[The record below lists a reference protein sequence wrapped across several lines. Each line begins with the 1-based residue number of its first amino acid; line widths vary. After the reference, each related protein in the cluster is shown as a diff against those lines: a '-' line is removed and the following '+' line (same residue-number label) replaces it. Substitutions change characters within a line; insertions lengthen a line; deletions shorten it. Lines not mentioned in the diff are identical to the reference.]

1 MLCYDQR
8 PGWARVSVEA
18 GVYAFC
24 VEHMGEPGSVSIG
37 TYIIKASAIL
47 VGTNWVLC
55 GHFQTKKTETK
66 LATVAQLME
75 M

>member
-1 MLCYDQR
+1 M
-8 PGWARVSVEA
+8 PVEA

-24 VEHMGEPGSVSIG
+24 VERMGEPGSVSIG
-37 TYIIKASAIL
+37 TYIIKAAIL

-55 GHFQTKKTETK
+55 GHFQTKKTDTK